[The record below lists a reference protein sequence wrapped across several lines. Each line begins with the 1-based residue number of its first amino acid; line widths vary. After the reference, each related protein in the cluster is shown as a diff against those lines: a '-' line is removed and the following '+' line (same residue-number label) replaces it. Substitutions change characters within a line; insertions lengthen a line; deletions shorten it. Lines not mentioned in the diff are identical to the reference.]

1 MYIMMIVNA
10 ISSLILDSV
19 ATISVDQEAGTVAVA
34 DQPPTVQ
41 GLKLFSFI
49 YVLYL

>member
-1 MYIMMIVNA
+1 MYIMIIVNA

-34 DQPPTVQ
+34 DQPPTGQ